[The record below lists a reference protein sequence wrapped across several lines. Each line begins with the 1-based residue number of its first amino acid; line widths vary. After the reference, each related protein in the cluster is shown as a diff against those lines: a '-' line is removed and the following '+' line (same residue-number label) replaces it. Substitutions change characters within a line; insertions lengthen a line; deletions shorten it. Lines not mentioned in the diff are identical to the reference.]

1 MILFVC
7 SGNTCRSPM
16 AAALARAHGV
26 DAQSAG
32 LNADPG
38 DPAAPEAVYVA
49 QRYGADLR
57 THEARNV
64 QAKLIREASQVY
76 AMTNYHAEHL
86 KKRFP
91 QYAERIHV
99 LDPSISDPYGWGVDA
114 YETCAKELLTA
125 MHNAGIL

>member
-99 LDPSISDPYGWGVDA
+99 LDPSISDPYGWGDDA
-114 YETCAKELLTA
+114 YETCAKELLIA